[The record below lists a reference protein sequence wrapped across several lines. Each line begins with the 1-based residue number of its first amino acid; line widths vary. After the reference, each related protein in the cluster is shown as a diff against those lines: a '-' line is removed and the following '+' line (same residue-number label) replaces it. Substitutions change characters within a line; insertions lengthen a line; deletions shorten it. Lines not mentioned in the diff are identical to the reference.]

1 MTNTTNLIISAILLV
16 LIIILNIYQKRKSS
30 EIYKDTLYKKSNKL
44 KKILYLLSCLTFIV
58 VLIIN
63 LIVLGNDPSIKTTI
77 TYLVNSLS
85 MLILISP
92 LTLSNLYINYFKNE
106 EKLSH
111 TKTIITNKID
121 DKLLKKFKK
130 ADINIILLSKEK
142 QNLKLKVI
150 EETQIKKSLLT
161 KNIHINTDNLN
172 ILDKLINKENTIKE
186 FKNIKKLY
194 NDIYNAR
201 GTHDNYIRNIKY
213 IIRTYLSLIISYI
226 FLLIMGFPVVYN
238 ILLVIILKIFTILTS
253 TLVYKKLP
261 YDKDIM
267 ERKVKNKKIL
277 LGKQET
283 FLTII
288 ESFCVSFAIT
298 LPYMFVLSQ
307 GSSQE
312 LANTLYYI
320 VFIYIELF
328 LTFSNISDSFI
339 IINIFQS
346 IKNIRLIFYT
356 IISIL
361 LVLFFNY
368 TSIFNTR
375 NIYLQN
381 NLSSILFSL
390 VPVIFIELT
399 KLSRYLSMKG
409 KKKNELKNNKKQR
422 RSKSNN
428 T

>member
-16 LIIILNIYQKRKSS
+16 LIIILNIYQKRKAV
-30 EIYKDTLYKKSNKL
+30 EIYKDTLYQKSNKL
-44 KKILYLLSCLTFIV
+44 KKTLYLLSCLTFIV

-106 EKLSH
+106 EKISH

-130 ADINIILLSKEK
+130 ADINIILLSQEK

-150 EETQIKKSLLT
+150 EEIQIKKSLLT

-339 IINIFQS
+339 IVNVFQS

-422 RSKSNN
+422 RSQSNN